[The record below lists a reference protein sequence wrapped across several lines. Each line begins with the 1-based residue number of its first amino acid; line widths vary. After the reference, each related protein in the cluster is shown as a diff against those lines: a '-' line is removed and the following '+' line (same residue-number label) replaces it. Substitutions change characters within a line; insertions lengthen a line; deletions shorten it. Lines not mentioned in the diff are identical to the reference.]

1 MPQLDSGKMRP
12 DFEEPSVK
20 YFARPGVAIGFG
32 AFMLC
37 AETCLHAESFL
48 SADAAT
54 FELPIYDWTAGVL
67 LLTAGIMSQRAWT
80 LTRRQYQAVAWA
92 FMLSLLFGAFV
103 STVQEWLM
111 PPGEVEWGISEGA
124 FVAMIFALIVIA
136 LCGLVSTLR
145 AEDAISADR

>member
-1 MPQLDSGKMRP
+1 M
-12 DFEEPSVK
+12 K
-20 YFARPGVAIGFG
+20 YFARPGMAIAFG

-48 SADAAT
+48 GAGAT
-54 FELPIYDWTAGVL
+54 AFELPIYDWTAGVF
-67 LLTAGIMSQRAWT
+67 LLTAGVMSARSWT

-103 STVQEWLM
+103 STVQEWLA
-111 PPGEVEWGISEGA
+111 PPAEVEWGISEGA
-124 FVAMIFALIVIA
+124 FVGIILALIVIA

-145 AEDAISADR
+145 AGESFSEGR

>member
-1 MPQLDSGKMRP
+1 VR
-12 DFEEPSVK
+12 
-20 YFARPGVAIGFG
+20 YFAKPGVAIAFG

-48 SADAAT
+48 AAGAT
-54 FELPIYDWTAGVL
+54 AFELPFYDWTAGVF
-67 LLTAGIMSQRAWT
+67 LLTAGVMSQRAWT

-103 STVQEWLM
+103 SYVQEWLT
-111 PPGEVEWGISEGA
+111 PPNVVEWGISEGF
-124 FVAMIFALIVIA
+124 FVGIILTLVVIA

-145 AEDAISADR
+145 ADESSIS

>member
-1 MPQLDSGKMRP
+1 MR
-12 DFEEPSVK
+12 
-20 YFARPGVAIGFG
+20 YFAKPGVAIGFG

-48 SADAAT
+48 AANATT
-54 FELPIYDWTAGVL
+54 FELPIYDWTAAGF
-67 LLTAGIMSQRAWT
+67 LLTAGVLSQRSWT

-103 STVQEWLM
+103 STVQEWLT
-111 PPGEVEWGISEGA
+111 PPAEVEWGISEGA

-145 AEDAISADR
+145 ADDVSGGR